1 MVSRLCHPS
10 QNSDIFGLEVMT
22 NRFRLSGTLARRL
35 EELGI
40 SPVAVLRRSGLPMG
54 LFDQSRIWVTTE
66 EMFALY
72 TAIHEISTDAGIGLK
87 LGSEERPEHYNP
99 IAIAALYSRSFG
111 DALKRIA
118 RYKRLTSPQE
128 IRIMEGAKECAV
140 EFVWLLA
147 ETTES
152 PTWID
157 MCFAWTVTIGRRGT
171 GRGINPS
178 RVEFRR
184 PEAHRRLYEDYFG
197 CPVKFGARRNK
208 LFFRAED
215 VGQPFVTHNPELLEL
230 IAPQLEAELKRRLA
244 DSPLNAQAKGILKR
258 LLAGQKPRLEDVA
271 GELRVST
278 RTLQRRLLEEGI
290 TFHDLVE
297 EARREMA
304 QHYLGQPSLEL
315 NETAYLL
322 GYEDPNSFIR
332 AFHKWEGTSPG
343 EWRSTHGVSTT

>member
-1 MVSRLCHPS
+1 
-10 QNSDIFGLEVMT
+10 
-22 NRFRLSGTLARRL
+22 
-35 EELGI
+35 
-40 SPVAVLRRSGLPMG
+40 MG
-54 LFDQSRIWVTTE
+54 LFDQRKILVTTE

-72 TAIHEISTDAGIGLK
+72 GAIREISVDAGIGLK
-87 LGSEERPEHYNP
+87 LGSEDRPERYSP
-99 IAIAALYSRSFG
+99 VAIAALYSRSFG

-118 RYKRLTSPQE
+118 RYKRLVSPQE
-128 IRIMEGAKECAV
+128 IRVTEGATECSV

-147 ETTES
+147 EATEA

-157 MCFAWTVTIGRRGT
+157 ICFAWTLTIGRRGT
-171 GRGINPS
+171 GREINPL

-184 PEAHRRLYEDYFG
+184 PESHRRLYEKHFG

-208 LFFRAED
+208 LIFRTED
-215 VGQPFVTHNPELLEL
+215 VTQPFVTHNPELLEL
-230 IAPQLEAELKRRLA
+230 VAPQLEAELKQQLA
-244 DSPLNAQAKGILKR
+244 DRPLREQAKGVLKR
-258 LLAGQKPRLEDVA
+258 LLAGQKPRLEDLAV
-271 GELRVST
+271 ELRVSN
-278 RTLQRRLLEEGI
+278 RTFQRRLLEEGI

-304 QHYLGQPSLEL
+304 QHYLRQPSLEL

-343 EWRSTHGVSTT
+343 EWRSSHCPSAA